1 MKQNNFENKTIRCGW
16 CSMFDDD
23 ISICSVRKIKL
34 KANSKRRCSSF
45 VPDYN
50 KIDKH
55 INKGKDI
62 KVTRRP
68 DGYFLKGSARKKH
81 IKELV
86 AKEVREATQRN
97 EAHPLTGSLG
107 NIAST
112 AGSD

>member
-1 MKQNNFENKTIRCGW
+1 MKQISFENKTIRCDW
-16 CSMFDDD
+16 CSNYNDKNSLCF
-23 ISICSVRKIKL
+23 ISQLRVVAKK
-34 KANSKRRCSSF
+34 KRRCENF
-45 VPDYN
+45 IADQK
-50 KIDKH
+50 KIDKD

-68 DGYFLKGSARKKH
+68 DGYFLKGSERKKY